1 MLDNFVS
8 SIKNGFRI
16 ANATRK
22 IVFQDKQLF
31 MYPIAS
37 ALISIIAGILMFAA
51 ASGIYVF
58 AHLQSLGS
66 TTRFVFFAFAVI
78 AYLLVFFVGTYFTI
92 AMLIAFKEHTKG
104 KHIKMGEALEAT
116 SQYKM
121 LILEWSTFYVVI
133 ATIIHIVEGLIRG
146 ALSRYGFT
154 GNIISGFI
162 TGGANLSFAAAV
174 AFAIP
179 IILESKTDPIE
190 TIKSSTA
197 FILKN
202 FGDSF
207 GGILFAELFQILF
220 GIAGIAII
228 FIAFLAMPSMFISIA
243 MFSIGIV
250 LIIAGV
256 LIRYVLF
263 NCFKLIIYDYKTK
276 RQLPKGFDAKLIESS
291 IKKKKKSPSGRIGF
305 NPFLKVG

>member
-1 MLDNFVS
+1 MFDNFIG
-8 SIKNGFRI
+8 SIKNGFRV

-22 IVFQDKQLF
+22 IVFKDRQLF

-37 ALISIIAGILMFAA
+37 AVASIAVGILILAA
-51 ASGIYVF
+51 ASGIFVF
-58 AHLQSLGS
+58 AHLQTFDSI
-66 TTRFVFFAFAVI
+66 TRFMFFVFAVV
-78 AYLLVFFVGTYFTI
+78 AYLLVFFIGTYFTM
-92 AMLIAFKEHTKG
+92 AMLIAFKEHANG
-104 KHIKMGEALEAT
+104 KRITMGEALEKT

-121 LILEWSTFYVVI
+121 LILEWSGFYVAI

-179 IILESKTDPIE
+179 IILESRTNPIE

-202 FGDSF
+202 FGDAF

-220 GIAGIAII
+220 AVGGILVI
-228 FIAFLAMPSMFISIA
+228 FLALLTMPSMIISIA
-243 MFSIGIV
+243 MFSIGFV
-250 LIIAGV
+250 LIIAGILV
-256 LIRYVLF
+256 RYVLF

-276 RQLPKGFDAKLIESS
+276 RKLPKGFDAKLIENS
-291 IKKKKKSPSGRIGF
+291 IKKKKTSPSGRIGF
-305 NPFLKVG
+305 NPFLKMN